1 MINSLAR
8 TQSRANTLEHVQSQS
23 GSQTRT
29 HTREGEGGR
38 AALPLAPP
46 TMSQSQSQS
55 GGASHRQTSL
65 AVAVCSL
72 HSCRLWL
79 PPPLLFLLPF
89 PPFAPPPLHCPVSLA
104 APFYHC
110 VRLRGLFAR
119 VNIKFEPQPNEPSR
133 VEPPTTAA
141 ASAAA
146 TFFWPWAWQG
156 G

>member
-1 MINSLAR
+1 MCSHNQAAR
-8 TQSRANTLEHVQSQS
+8 HVHTLE
-23 GSQTRT
+23 RE
-29 HTREGEGGR
+29 REGELHCP
-38 AALPLAPP
+38 LPRPQCHSHSH
-46 TMSQSQSQS
+46 SQAGQATDKLHLQL
-55 GGASHRQTSL
+55 QF
-65 AVAVCSL
+65 AVCIAAG
-72 HSCRLWL
+72 CGC
-79 PPPLLFLLPF
+79 PPLSFPFLFPLTL
-89 PPFAPPPLHCPVSLA
+89 FAPPRLHCPVSLA